1 MNKPNAY
8 DETQA
13 GGEFTPV
20 ELGGHKLVIKQVNET
35 KSKNGKDMIV
45 VLFDFA
51 EDDKQPGYFMEQ
63 FQNDIRP
70 DKKWPNQA
78 TQYIL
83 TEDAE
88 GKCNR
93 SFKTF
98 TTCVEH
104 SNAGFSVQWGDK
116 FCQCFKGK
124 KIGGVFGEQM
134 DYYREQ
140 NKELKKRVLRWFVSL
155 DKVADAAVPDMSE
168 TKAYKEYKQ
177 GGGMPNYGTPDSD
190 GFMNIPDGID
200 EELPFN

>member
-1 MNKPNAY
+1 MQKPNNY
-8 DETQA
+8 DQTQA
-13 GGEFTPV
+13 GGDFTPV
-20 ELGGHKLVIKQVNET
+20 ELGGHKMIIKQVLET

-51 EDDKQPGYFMEQ
+51 PEDTQAGYFTEM
-63 FQNDIRP
+63 FKNDIRP

-104 SNAGFSVQWGDK
+104 SNAGFVTQWGDN
-116 FCQCFKGK
+116 FGAQFKNK
-124 KIGGVFGEQM
+124 KIGGVFGVVEEE
-134 DYYREQ
+134 YNGER
-140 NKELKKRVLRWFVSL
+140 KKKRKLRWFTAY
-155 DKVADAAVPDMSE
+155 DKALGTEAPEDKLLPAGTVTKPDA
-168 TKAYKEYKQ
+168 
-177 GGGMPNYGTPDSD
+177 D

>member
-1 MNKPNAY
+1 MQKPTNY

-20 ELGGHKLVIKQVNET
+20 ELGGHKLIIKQVNET
-35 KSKNGKDMIV
+35 KSKTGKDMIV

-83 TEDAE
+83 TEDAD
-88 GKCNR
+88 GKCTRN
-93 SFKTF
+93 FKTF

-124 KIGGVFGEQM
+124 KSVACSGSRWTTTTARKRKSVSCGGL
-134 DYYREQ
+134 YLLIR
-140 NKELKKRVLRWFVSL
+140 LRTL
-155 DKVADAAVPDMSE
+155 LC
-168 TKAYKEYKQ
+168 Q
-177 GGGMPNYGTPDSD
+177 
-190 GFMNIPDGID
+190 I
-200 EELPFN
+200 